1 MNRMREA
8 LLQAATGP
16 ALLAENS
23 CRQEFCFAEKFIGF
37 GGHFPGYPILP
48 AMLQVLLGQLLAET
62 LLGKPLQLVTL
73 DRAKFTQQL
82 RPGDAI
88 MASLT
93 LKEQNGQL
101 RCTTELRSAETVAA
115 RFILILK
122 DGE

>member
-16 ALLAENS
+16 AQLAENS

-88 MASLT
+88 MVSLT

-101 RCTTELRSAETVAA
+101 HCTTELRNAETVAA
-115 RFILILK
+115 RFVLILK